1 MRAFN
6 GEHDDHHLS
15 VNTNAS
21 DPALYQD
28 SYMIPIPPS
37 LVSANGARTLAQQGD
52 RSVRGRQRRPGR
64 RYPYAT
70 GKEGGWRVVMDAD
83 TASGLADHGDF
94 ISSDTTIDS
103 RWRNGASA
111 IDSVN
116 PPISLRAN
124 LNWMARSSNSILA
137 EQTGDG
143 R

>member
-1 MRAFN
+1 VRAFN
-6 GEHDDHHLS
+6 GEHDHLLS

-28 SYMIPIPPS
+28 SYMFPIPPS
-37 LVSANGARTLAQQGD
+37 LVSANGAR
-52 RSVRGRQRRPGR
+52 RSLNKVTGACAVDSGGPDA

-70 GKEGGWRVVMDAD
+70 GKEGGCRVVIDAD

-124 LNWMARSSNSILA
+124 LNWMARRLGAPAI
-137 EQTGDG
+137 QY
-143 R
+143 